1 MVELG
6 RPRSFDKK
14 QALHAAMDVFWSM
27 GFENASMTVLSKA
40 MKLNPPSI
48 YAAFG
53 SKKDLFL
60 KVVDYYA
67 QTEGP
72 TIWGN
77 IENAPSAQT
86 AIENMLKAT
95 AVAYTQTNP
104 QRGCLV
110 ILAAPQST
118 GPHPEICSILKSR
131 RMEAV
136 TLLVDRL
143 ERGQKEG
150 DVSQNADCQ
159 ALARYYVTV
168 QQGMSIQARDGASRE
183 ALLDIANFAMAG
195 WAPLMI
201 TRPPA

>member
-14 QALHAAMDVFWSM
+14 DALHAAMNVFWSL

-60 KVVDYYA
+60 KVVDYYVR
-67 QTEGP
+67 TEGLV
-72 TIWGN
+72 IWGN
-77 IENAPSAQT
+77 VDVASNAKT
-86 AIENMLKAT
+86 AIEDMLKNT
-95 AVAYTQTNP
+95 AMAYTQTSP
-104 QRGCLV
+104 QRGCLIV
-110 ILAAPQST
+110 LAAPQST
-118 GPHPEICSILKSR
+118 GPHPEICTILKSR
-131 RMEAV
+131 RMDAI
-136 TLLVDRL
+136 TILVERL

-150 DVSQNADCQ
+150 DVSQNVDCQ

-183 ALLDIANFAMAG
+183 TLLGIASFAMAN
-195 WAPLMI
+195 WSSLM
-201 TRPPA
+201 AV